1 MDATLPRQPRQGV
14 QVVAKTT
21 LAVKNKKI
29 ALAAHGPALNIFVRE
44 CSTINNT
51 LTL

>member
-21 LAVKNKKI
+21 LAVKNKNLPWPPM
-29 ALAAHGPALNIFVRE
+29 ALP
-44 CSTINNT
+44 
-51 LTL
+51 